1 MVDDTAY
8 AAGAEEQIQFIV
20 FSVATE
26 IYGMDVRTVREVFRL
41 QQITHVPN
49 APEYVEGVIN
59 LRGKVVPVVDLRK
72 RFGVDV
78 SEVTNESRIVV
89 VEYEG
94 EDIGMIVDSVIEV
107 LSVNNSSIEPN
118 EGVTEQPGSAL
129 ARGFARLDD
138 RLLILVDV
146 ETVLGEKEGDT
157 QPQALEAAA

>member
-94 EDIGMIVDSVIEV
+94 EDIGMIVDSVLEV
-107 LSVNNSSIEPN
+107 LSVDVGSVELNT
-118 EGVTEQPGSAL
+118 GLTDQPGSAI
-129 ARGFARLDD
+129 AQGFARLED
-138 RLLILVDV
+138 RLVTLVDV
-146 ETVLGEKEGDT
+146 DVVLYHGEEDSP
-157 QPQALEAAA
+157 PQELEAAA